1 MYLRTAPYI
10 IFHLSFFRDHLTG
23 KLDKIDECEITFAS
37 VVLTN
42 WPKKNSVKKEEDSK
56 SEPSE
61 PMIQGGQLLPL
72 PPQIL
77 AKIESKPSPSNGLGL
92 LLSHP
97 DFRQSLPL
105 SKSGPSEPGT
115 QGQQMPKLPP
125 QILAGI
131 EAKKNPSKDLE
142 ISLAPPNFRQSLP
155 LPPKILAGIEVKPS
169 P

>member
-1 MYLRTAPYI
+1 M
-10 IFHLSFFRDHLTG
+10 
-23 KLDKIDECEITFAS
+23 
-37 VVLTN
+37 V
-42 WPKKNSVKKEEDSK
+42 
-56 SEPSE
+56 
-61 PMIQGGQLLPL
+61 QGGQLLPL

-77 AKIESKPSPSNGLGL
+77 AKIDAKPSASNSLGL

-105 SKSGPSEPGT
+105 TKSGPLEPGM

-125 QILAGI
+125 QILAGL
-131 EAKKNPSKDLE
+131 EAKNNPSKDLE
-142 ISLAPPNFRQSLP
+142 ISLAPPNFRHSLP

>member
-1 MYLRTAPYI
+1 MKPTSI
-10 IFHLSFFRDHLTG
+10 INKISPLNNIRFFPFFRDHLTG

-61 PMIQGGQLLPL
+61 PMVQGGQLLPL

-77 AKIESKPSPSNGLGL
+77 AKIESKPSPSKGLGL
-92 LLSHP
+92 ILSHP

-105 SKSGPSEPGT
+105 SK
-115 QGQQMPKLPP
+115 GQ
-125 QILAGI
+125 
-131 EAKKNPSKDLE
+131 
-142 ISLAPPNFRQSLP
+142 
-155 LPPKILAGIEVKPS
+155 
-169 P
+169 